1 MGYFRCLIHLQR
13 WKSFKS
19 AGKTGTLKDRASDEG
34 QASRTVDD
42 ALKVVLEEMRVR
54 SRILA
59 RPLRPRRR
67 GQPNFQGQ
75 RSPPRRLQGSPEPLF
90 VLRHEFQHDSQ
101 AGSPPRWRAQ
111 GIRCQRCHHPLHA
124 IAERVKYKRGQLVPK
139 LAERVHGYKGP
150 RSASK
155 MERWG
160 RGFGPPALLLS

>member
-1 MGYFRCLIHLQR
+1 MRYFRCLIHLQR

-75 RSPPRRLQGSPEPLF
+75 RSPPRRLQGSPEPLI

-101 AGSPPRWRAQ
+101 TRAHVRCRAQ
-111 GIRCQRCHHPLHA
+111 GGTKSAVPPSTSRHSRTREVQTGTIGSKTRGTCTWIQGTQ
-124 IAERVKYKRGQLVPK
+124 ERI
-139 LAERVHGYKGP
+139 
-150 RSASK
+150 
-155 MERWG
+155 
-160 RGFGPPALLLS
+160 